1 MDAKSFFELVA
12 QMRQAQKR
20 FFENPRFSKE
30 RMEAYSDSKF
40 LEARV
45 DAEILRVKNVMAR
58 KESTNDD
65 A

>member
-30 RMEAYSDSKF
+30 RMEA
-40 LEARV
+40 
-45 DAEILRVKNVMAR
+45 
-58 KESTNDD
+58 
-65 A
+65 